1 MSGLFD
7 ALAAALRAEQPVA
20 LAEVIEGPPELL
32 GGKLLVLPGPP
43 FETLGTVGDTDL
55 DRVIGRDAMGELAAG
70 LSVTRHY
77 GRHGEARARDVSV
90 FIESFAPPPRMIIFG
105 AVDFTAALAKV
116 AKILGYRV
124 TVCDARPVFAT
135 RARFPM
141 ADEVVVAWPDKHLAE
156 VGASLGP
163 RDAVCVL
170 THDPKFDVPAIRA
183 ALATDVGYL
192 GAMGSRRTHTDR
204 TAPPARGRGRRG
216 RPGPDHGAH
225 RPGHRGPY
233 SRGDRGLHLRR
244 DHRPANGPHRPVAP
258 RQRRT
263 HPPGSRRRHPPGV
276 GLSRRVGAAVLAAG
290 GGSRFSTGPDAAHK
304 LLAPWRGRP
313 LVWAAAANAVASGLT
328 PVWVVAGAVDLSGHL
343 PDGVAVLS
351 NPAWAEGQATS
362 LQVAV
367 QAARAAG
374 LDALV
379 VGLGDQPLISPEAWA
394 AVGRR
399 RCSDRRSHL
408 RRGTSQ
414 PGQSERR
421 RVGPAPDGGRS
432 GGPGGDQP
440 EAGSRSGGTV
450 PG

>member
-1 MSGLFD
+1 LVSGLFD

-43 FETLGTVGDTDL
+43 FETLGSVGDTDL

-170 THDPKFDVPAIRA
+170 THDPKFDVPAIMA

-204 TAPPARGRGRRG
+204 TARLLEAGVDEADLDRIMGPIGLDIGARTPEETAVSICAEIIAQRTGRTAPSLRDSA
-216 RPGPDHGAH
+216 GPIH
-225 RPGHRGPY
+225 R
-233 SRGDRGLHLRR
+233 DL
-244 DHRPANGPHRPVAP
+244 A
-258 RQRRT
+258 
-263 HPPGSRRRHPPGV
+263 
-276 GLSRRVGAAVLAAG
+276 GAA
-290 GGSRFSTGPDAAHK
+290 
-304 LLAPWRGRP
+304 
-313 LVWAAAANAVASGLT
+313 
-328 PVWVVAGAVDLSGHL
+328 
-343 PDGVAVLS
+343 
-351 NPAWAEGQATS
+351 
-362 LQVAV
+362 LQESA
-367 QAARAAG
+367 
-374 LDALV
+374 
-379 VGLGDQPLISPEAWA
+379 
-394 AVGRR
+394 
-399 RCSDRRSHL
+399 
-408 RRGTSQ
+408 
-414 PGQSERR
+414 
-421 RVGPAPDGGRS
+421 
-432 GGPGGDQP
+432 
-440 EAGSRSGGTV
+440 
-450 PG
+450 